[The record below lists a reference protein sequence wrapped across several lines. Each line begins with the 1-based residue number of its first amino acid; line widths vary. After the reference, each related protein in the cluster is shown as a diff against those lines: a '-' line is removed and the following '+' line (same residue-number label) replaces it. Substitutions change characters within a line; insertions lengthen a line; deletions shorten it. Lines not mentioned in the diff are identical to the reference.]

1 MTMGIRARLLLAA
14 IATLFSALAV
24 AQAQGTYRVGIL
36 SSLAPTGRDAAFVQ
50 GLAGLGYAEGK
61 NLRLERRY
69 PGGNAQHLE
78 QAARELL
85 AQEVQVVFA
94 PTTIAASAVKRAGP
108 VPIVFATAPDPVG
121 SGLVASLARP
131 GGNATGTTSVSTEL
145 NAKRLQLLKEAFPA
159 ISRTAVVTSREPVV
173 ARHVAEIQAAAKQ
186 LGLSLLTVEAT
197 NPEGLERAYDSL
209 REWRADSLYVI
220 QSTTNFNNR
229 KLLAELAAR
238 ASLPAMFPYEESVE
252 AGGLMSYGT
261 DFDALY
267 RRAAAYV
274 DRILKGAKPEALPVE
289 QPTKFELAINARTA
303 RALQAKMSPSVLARA
318 DRIIE

>member
-1 MTMGIRARLLLAA
+1 MTIRIRARLLLTA

-50 GLAGLGYAEGK
+50 GLAGLGYTEGK
-61 NLRLERRY
+61 NLRIERRY
-69 PGGNAQHLE
+69 PGGNAQQLE

-197 NPEGLERAYDSL
+197 NPEALERAYDSL

-238 ASLPAMFPYEESVE
+238 VSLPAMFPYEESVE